1 MKNIIPI
8 SKFKEGQTI
17 QGFYLCIEKK
27 LRHTRTGELYID
39 ILLRD
44 QTGQVQ
50 AKIWNK
56 VKELDKKFSAGD
68 PVAVKGSVEIF
79 IDDFQLVIQRINKAT
94 VQRYAR
100 YGFDPALIVPT
111 SRFDANKMWKEV
123 ISIIR
128 SIKNPYIKKLIY
140 SVYTTNKHKL
150 MKHPS
155 TILHQYSYRSGF
167 LEQTL
172 SLAKAG
178 KFFSRH
184 YRLDSD
190 LVLAG
195 VFLFDIGKLEA
206 IESNYKSNLSKAG
219 NLLGHVA
226 LGRNIIMASAKKI
239 KKFPSELLLQIEHI
253 MLAQHNYNEGQSQVT
268 PMFKEALLVS
278 MITSLDSQMS
288 IMKKIIEEDKDSQD
302 FTSHYN
308 FFKTTIYK
316 KN

>member
-8 SKFKEGQTI
+8 SKFKEGQSI

-56 VKELDKKFSAGD
+56 VKELDKKFSAGN

-128 SIKNPYIKKLIY
+128 TIKNPYIKKLIY

-172 SLAKAG
+172 SLATAG

-268 PMFKEALLVS
+268 PMFKEALLIS

>member
-8 SKFKEGQTI
+8 SKFKEGQVV
-17 QGFYLCIEKK
+17 QGFYLCLEKK

-39 ILLRD
+39 LVLRD
-44 QTGQVQ
+44 RTGQVQ

-56 VKELDKKFSAGD
+56 VKEYDAKFSAGD
-68 PVAVKGSVEIF
+68 AVAIKGSVEIF
-79 IDDFQLVIQRINKAT
+79 IDEFQLVVQRINKAT
-94 VQRYAR
+94 LQRYSR

-111 SRFDANKMWKEV
+111 SRFDEKKMWNEAIKT
-123 ISIIR
+123 IR
-128 SIKNPYIKKLIY
+128 TIKNPHIKKLIY
-140 SVYTTNKHKL
+140 NIYISNKKKL
-150 MKHPS
+150 LKHPS

-172 SLAKAG
+172 SLSKMG
-178 KFFSRH
+178 KFLANH
-184 YRLDSD
+184 YRLDGD

-226 LGRNIIMASAKKI
+226 LGRDIIISAAKKI
-239 KKFPSELLLQIEHI
+239 RKFPAELLLQIEHI
-253 MLAQHNYNEGQSQVT
+253 MLTQQSYYEGEKQIS
-268 PMFKEALLVS
+268 PMFKEALVVS
-278 MITSLDSQMS
+278 MITSMDSRMS
-288 IMKKIIEEDKDSQD
+288 IMKKIIEEDKDNDD
-302 FTSHYN
+302 FTSQYN